1 MPPRYRL
8 LALDLDGTL
17 LDANAE
23 LPPENIE
30 AVHRAREV
38 GMRVVVCTG
47 RGLSESRRYLDA
59 LGQTDPVI
67 VAGGAI
73 TADPCSS
80 RTIARVGMEAGLV
93 ASIAGL
99 LNDAG
104 HAALIL
110 KDPDAAGYD
119 YFVATGGDDS
129 RIDPVTAWWFE
140 KMRVRVRSGRAVEHD
155 EHPGHTVRVGMCAD
169 AEQSASLGATVSA
182 RHNGAVTLHA
192 FKAVI
197 GPEITGIDARTVH
210 ILEVFDAAAGKWPA
224 LSSLASA
231 FGIAPGEI
239 AAIGDEVNDVGM
251 IREAGLGVA
260 MGNSVPAVFEVADR
274 VTERHDEQGVA
285 RAIDRI
291 LEGVW

>member
-1 MPPRYRL
+1 MSPRYRL

-23 LPPENIE
+23 LPLENIE
-30 AVHRAREV
+30 AVRRAREA

-47 RGLSESRRYLDA
+47 RGLSECRQYLEA

-73 TADPCSS
+73 TADPVSS
-80 RTIARVGMEAGLV
+80 RTITRVGMGAGLV

-99 LNDAG
+99 LNDTG

-110 KDPDAAGYD
+110 KDPDATGYD
-119 YFVATGGDDS
+119 YFVATGGDDA

-140 KMRVRVRSGRAVEHD
+140 KMRVRVRSGRAAEED

-169 AEQSASLGATVSA
+169 ASSSAALAEVVA
-182 RHNGAVTLHA
+182 RRFDGAVMLHA

-197 GPEITGIDARTVH
+197 GAEITGIEARTVH
-210 ILEVFDAAAGKWPA
+210 ILEVFDAGAGKWPA
-224 LSSLASA
+224 LRSLAA
-231 FGIAPGEI
+231 GFGITPTEI

-251 IREAGLGVA
+251 IRGAGLGVA

-274 VTERHDEQGVA
+274 VTDRHDAHGVA
-285 RAIDRI
+285 RAIDRM
-291 LEGVW
+291 LEGAW